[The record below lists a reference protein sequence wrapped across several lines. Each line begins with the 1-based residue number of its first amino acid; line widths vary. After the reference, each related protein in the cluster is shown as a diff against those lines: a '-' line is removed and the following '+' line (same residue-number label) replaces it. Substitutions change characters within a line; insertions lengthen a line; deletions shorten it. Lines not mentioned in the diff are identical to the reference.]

1 MIELPFRRGDAL
13 IVPGTVGRTK
23 EPDIQIAPFD
33 LFQVQVIGGRSAA
46 GTSSKRK
53 TSKNRR
59 ISASPRR

>member
-1 MIELPFRRGDAL
+1 MIELPFRWGDAL

-33 LFQVQVIGGRSAA
+33 LFQVQVIGAA
-46 GTSSKRK
+46 VGTSSKRK